1 MFRRVAAVSTA
12 PALII
17 LFMLF
22 LVHLQPLAWG
32 RLVNEDI
39 VRTGRIVLDL
49 LPYGLALLGVGIGFR
64 FRACGVMIAM
74 LSLGVAYRVLTH
86 QAAGSDAEA
95 LRQGIVY
102 AVPALLVPTFLLAAW
117 TQRVDW
123 RTPRGMGALFAS
135 AGWGLVLGSGVWGF
149 WGRQATS
156 GALLESLARQTTAAV
171 QSWRAGFGALGVISE
186 RLPVEIDGGAI
197 VWPVC
202 LLLLVQAVRH
212 RSPVLAG
219 LGGSLA
225 VTAPQVVR
233 LAGRAPLGLV
243 YTAATLI
250 VLVGVLEAVFKYAY
264 RDGLTDLPA
273 RRSLDDTLRPLGRRY
288 AIAMLDVDHF
298 KRFNDRYG
306 HATGDEVLKMIAAR
320 AGRIRGGQ
328 PFRYGGEEF
337 AVVFTGRAAA
347 HAEAA
352 MEAFRQ
358 DLARTPFVI
367 RKPPRPARAR
377 TGRPARRRTI
387 GARQK
392 VRLTVSVGL
401 AIAAGRRRKAPDV
414 LKAAD
419 KALYKAKR
427 SGRNRLCR
435 EAGTRRATAAPTT
448 KDERKQTR

>member
-1 MFRRVAAVSTA
+1 MFKRVVAIGTA

-22 LVHLQPLAWG
+22 LVHLQPPAWG
-32 RLVNEDI
+32 RLVNEDFA
-39 VRTGRIVLDL
+39 RTGRIVLDL
-49 LPYGLALLGVGIGFR
+49 LPYGLALMGIGIGLR
-64 FRACGVMIAM
+64 FRTCGVLIAM
-74 LSLGVAYRVLTH
+74 LSLGFAYRVLTY
-86 QAAGSDAEA
+86 QAAGLDAEA
-95 LRQGIVY
+95 LHRGIAY
-102 AVPALLVPTFLLAAW
+102 TVPALLVPTFLLAAW
-117 TQRVDW
+117 TQWIDW
-123 RTPRGMGALFAS
+123 RISRGLGALLAS
-135 AGWGLVLGSGVWGF
+135 AGWCLALGGGAWGL
-149 WGRQATS
+149 WGRPATP
-156 GALLESLARQTTAAV
+156 GALLESLVRQTTAAI
-171 QSWRAGFGALGVISE
+171 QSWRAGVGGLGAISD
-186 RLPVEIDGGAI
+186 RLPVAIDGGAV

-225 VTAPQVVR
+225 VTAPQV
-233 LAGRAPLGLV
+233 AGQAPPGLV

-250 VLVGVLEAVFKYAY
+250 VLVSVLETVFKHAY

-273 RRSLDDTLRPLGRRY
+273 RRRLDDTLRSLGRRY

-320 AGRIRGGQ
+320 AGRIRGGR

-337 AVVFTGRAAA
+337 AVVFTGRAAER
-347 HAEAA
+347 AEAA
-352 MEAFRQ
+352 MEAFRR

-367 RKPPRPARAR
+367 RKPPRPARTRKGPSVRNR
-377 TGRPARRRTI
+377 TMGS
-387 GARQK
+387 RQK
-392 VRLTVSVGL
+392 ARVTVSIGL
-401 AIAAGRRRKAPDV
+401 AAADRRRKAADV

-419 KALYKAKR
+419 KALYRAKR

-435 EAGTRRATAAPTT
+435 EAGARRTTAGPAV
-448 KDERKQTR
+448 KFERKQKR